1 MRQIGKRLVSILL
14 CAMTAIS
21 LVSPLGLS
29 TRLIDIAHAESGSGG
44 GASYAG
50 GGTVTY
56 NGKGTFNTSRSGIR
70 VYLIDRSG
78 NRVSNIADIVY
89 QPWLSDNATLLM
101 GDTGRTEEL
110 QVHWRT
116 IEYPHVEIYQAS
128 TEGVLQHWVANPS
141 NIEAQSETIQ
151 YDSNGD
157 GTLDATYTNK
167 SNYSKLVP
175 IISSDFSGRGDI
187 IGNYFTG
194 EQKLLPKLATLSGG
208 GSGSNQTDS
217 IEDGQ
222 TGNILGEQI
231 ETISNTV
238 SATFNIYKQQYDK
251 GVISKTQLE
260 TMLYEDALRVVESL
274 TNSGLYSQ
282 DEVNV
287 LNAALQKA
295 IDDCMGTLPEQ
306 SASLNIGNGLFDV
319 AYAVTDTQSDTS
331 ENNIWDIVNSLYD
344 TAYAAETE
352 ELKPIYR
359 DEKITMLLEARW
371 YGVDLLYVKYDE
383 SKKVYDSDGTL
394 NVLQTLAKHDYI
406 LMMEPVMWNRLQD
419 DNKNT
424 SRFYFYGTP
433 YNLGQFLQAQKTI
446 PNGWSNGGQTGGW
459 IGKGTHRAIP
469 WSMYTE
475 NDLELTG
482 YTIKAGSTSGL
493 VDTKLTDAQM
503 ADRTIGHSLHFYEFS
518 LGDLSTHTWDN
529 NKYPDSST
537 FIEHPAPDP
546 AVDPPTKDSYEENK
560 DKWIWRIVKVYDQ
573 EIVAPDGQKTIEH
586 VYTGVR
592 EDTLSKIEIQDEIE
606 AGGYEVVNWKYS
618 DYYVG
623 VIEGFSKDAE
633 ATGIQPTEWE
643 DIEIQSATPV
653 DPTVQGA
660 ETSGT
665 EPATVDIADP
675 NDSTKERT
683 LYVELRKK
691 IEIPETT
698 TWDEPNY
705 PGPNVEPHPAPDPT
719 TQTKKPPVDPDNPYI
734 VHRIVKVYQQENED
748 TGEITYITTTV
759 RDNTAPIIEI
769 TSEGEGENKWELIE
783 WKYADTLEG
792 NPTYRDWEDEPIVSV
807 VPIGSGRAETTQNIM
822 DSTDIYKSRTL
833 YVLLRRKVQ
842 EIPQPPGDII
852 IRQSQISKAIH
863 TDATTIPGRWG
874 NYEFVASIGTFQLT
888 HTAYYDHG
896 CCGSCDPPCGSCHG
910 HTCKLEMPGRNGDNK
925 LNFVFDQIGAE
936 ESLQIKT
943 GVHSD
948 TDPKVYIPNGQHP
961 ETIGSMYAA
970 DNVYEYVSDGNQQ
983 NGAELVT
990 VLWRGGATPTDIPTL
1005 AKYKQTDIQ
1014 NRYGSANWQIP
1025 QAMLKNASNTSHKT
1039 RATGPSVNSLSITFG
1054 IDQNASDL
1062 YGTAS
1067 CVTHNGYNC
1076 IYRDTR
1082 RVYMIAGTEFDY
1094 DFDAQVAV
1102 HFYAG
1107 EPKGLAAQPFGGPAS
1122 TVMKQEDTSGPHYE
1136 NTIIQGKQQIKFY
1149 PYIKMTYMTNSLKLA
1164 ELEEANTDTYVNKT
1178 RYETYVLS
1186 EWESSIL
1193 PSDAVEVGWKNNN
1206 EGESLMLTSQQWSL
1220 HQKAVNGGQAWNGA
1234 NQVLPGGAIYQLST
1248 PSNNLTTV
1256 DLVTYQTVVDQKT
1269 RQYLSSTLS
1278 GDEYTEAKVA
1288 QDHTDFVNDVKET
1301 IDNLRIVQWVRALSE
1316 REWKNLQGKPA
1327 SSIPNAWPIDWA
1339 ENPGDGSIC
1348 VRGGGESLN
1357 ELDLPGVTSSETKYY
1372 MHKAA
1377 ELLDYQSA
1385 ELKDITKDIMSGSQE
1400 TASEGDLD
1408 IISLSNTTTVFKVF
1422 TDTAGNV
1429 YMASVSATGTDN
1441 EQIITDLVSQ
1451 LRDVN
1456 ADTVATGAT
1465 GVDAVRL
1472 ADRTTSG
1479 EEINSVLSGD
1489 AKQIDDRTKFI
1500 TNIVSSL
1507 TRNRGTDKTAAWA
1520 TNDGNWYN
1528 EAFDGIYLV
1537 RQATKLQVGLLYSNI
1552 RTSALDP
1559 ALCPTNTGTSNLYA
1573 TAHISQFCLND
1584 KSDATIAADKDER
1597 YIGTF
1602 KDTDIVLPD
1611 MEGMYQSRKFYI
1623 PNANVQDLY

>member
-1 MRQIGKRLVSILL
+1 MRLRQRI
-14 CAMTAIS
+14 IS
-21 LVSPLGLS
+21 LVLAAITIL
-29 TRLIDIAHAESGSGG
+29 TTLLIPITPAYASGG
-44 GASYAG
+44 VGDGLGDTSAT
-50 GGTVTY
+50 GGTSE
-56 NGKGTFNTSRSGIR
+56 GTWAASRTGIR
-70 VYLIDRSG
+70 VYVVDETGALMSNIVDI
-78 NRVSNIADIVY
+78 VSNTQFPSYNVEACFGTRGIGTHQYYLKDNFGIGAYSSTANIVGGKNTSVLIISDDTVGLGDLLPIQTYSSSSKKFTTHGETLRKAMLGSGSDADIWN
-89 QPWLSDNATLLM
+89 PGSSL
-101 GDTGRTEEL
+101 
-110 QVHWRT
+110 
-116 IEYPHVEIYQAS
+116 
-128 TEGVLQHWVANPS
+128 EG
-141 NIEAQSETIQ
+141 
-151 YDSNGD
+151 G
-157 GTLDATYTNK
+157 
-167 SNYSKLVP
+167 
-175 IISSDFSGRGDI
+175 
-187 IGNYFTG
+187 
-194 EQKLLPKLATLSGG
+194 GG
-208 GSGSNQTDS
+208 GSGTTDNATDLGSSIADLKSNLENLFNALKAS
-217 IEDGQ
+217 
-222 TGNILGEQI
+222 GNTTEQI
-231 ETISNTV
+231 RAELGLEIESIMSELDSSVDDNGNPIFT
-238 SATFNIYKQQYDK
+238 QEDK
-251 GVISKTQLE
+251 KVII
-260 TMLYEDALRVVESL
+260 
-274 TNSGLYSQ
+274 
-282 DEVNV
+282 
-287 LNAALQKA
+287 AALESHRDSLISSLGSESTEDNTTEDSLK
-295 IDDCMGTLPEQ
+295 LSQ
-306 SASLNIGNGLFDV
+306 SNLFF
-319 AYAVTDTQSDTS
+319 
-331 ENNIWDIVNSLYD
+331 D
-344 TAYAAETE
+344 TAYAAEDDGMAKLYNNGRLIDLMEKNIGGAPLFRFNEASGITE
-352 ELKPIYR
+352 LSVIQETGQKSFLKTCADHGFIIY
-359 DEKITMLLEARW
+359 
-371 YGVDLLYVKYDE
+371 
-383 SKKVYDSDGTL
+383 
-394 NVLQTLAKHDYI
+394 
-406 LMMEPVMWNRLQD
+406 MEPLFYSRL
-419 DNKNT
+419 NKLNKQASAYT
-424 SRFYFYGTP
+424 FYGTVSN
-433 YNLGQFLQAQKTI
+433 YGQFINEQAA
-446 PNGWSNGGQTGGW
+446 SGGW
-459 IGKGTHRAIP
+459 TNGNDVGGNLDRALHQSLT
-469 WSMYTE
+469 WSMYT
-475 NDLELTG
+475 DHKLDTG
-482 YTIKAGSTSGL
+482 KGIYIEAGSDHPAL
-493 VDTKLTDAQM
+493 NQKLNNGYLANSKWWGF
-503 ADRTIGHSLHFYEFS
+503 ALHYYKFS
-518 LGDLSTHTWDN
+518 AGDLSTHTWDN
-529 NKYPDSST
+529 NQYPDSST

-606 AGGYEVVNWKYS
+606 AGGYEVVNWKFS
-618 DYYVG
+618 DYYIG
-623 VIEGFSKDAE
+623 VTEGFSKDAE
-633 ATGIQPTEWE
+633 ATGIKPTEWT
-643 DIEIQSATPV
+643 DTEIQSATPV
-653 DPTVQGA
+653 DPTVHGSA
-660 ETSGT
+660 TSGT

-783 WKYADTLEG
+783 WKYADTIEG

-842 EIPQPPGDII
+842 PPTHVQGDII
-852 IRQSQISKAIH
+852 IQESQISKSVH
-863 TDATTIPGRWG
+863 TDDPNITGRWG

-910 HTCKLEMPGRNGDNK
+910 HTCKLEMPGRSGDNK
-925 LNFVFDQIGAE
+925 LNFVFDQIGGE
-936 ESLQIKT
+936 ESLQVKT

-948 TDPKVYIPNGQHP
+948 TDPKVYNPNGQHP
-961 ETIGSMYAA
+961 DTIGSMYAS
-970 DNVYEYVSDGNQQ
+970 DNVYEYVSDGNQK

-990 VLWRGGATPTDIPTL
+990 VLWRGGANPTDIPTL

-1054 IDQNASDL
+1054 IDQGASDL

-1076 IYRDTR
+1076 IYTNTK

-1094 DFDAQVAV
+1094 DFNAQVAV
-1102 HFYAG
+1102 QFYAG
-1107 EPKGLAAQPFGGPAS
+1107 TPKGLQAQPFGGPS
-1122 TVMKQEDTSGPHYE
+1122 TTVMKQEDTSGPHYE

-1164 ELEEANTDTYVNKT
+1164 ELEEANTTTYVNKT

-1288 QDHTDFVNDVKET
+1288 KDHTDFVNDVKET

-1316 REWKNLQGKPA
+1316 REWEGLQNKPA

-1348 VRGGGESLN
+1348 IRGGGESLN
-1357 ELDLPGVTSSETKYY
+1357 ELGLPGVTSSETKYY
-1372 MHKAA
+1372 MHQAA

-1385 ELKDITKDIMSGSQE
+1385 ELKDITKDLMSGSQE

-1429 YMASVSATGTDN
+1429 YMASVSATGTDS

-1456 ADTVATGAT
+1456 ADTVATGAA

-1479 EEINSVLSGD
+1479 EEINSILSGD

>member
-1 MRQIGKRLVSILL
+1 MNIKNRIIGLLLVLITIFTMISPLTPAYAVGGGDGLGNTTSTGGSSSGTWSSSRTGIRVYVVDKNGNLVSNIVDVISN
-14 CAMTAIS
+14 TAI
-21 LVSPLGLS
+21 PNYRIIACLGTRGNGTYQSFAAGGLYANGVFNSS
-29 TRLIDIAHAESGSGG
+29 TNSGAKVTIISDTTAGLRGKGMPIQTYTSSKFSTHGETLRKTMLGSSGNTWIDDTEVMGGGG
-44 GASYAG
+44 GAS
-50 GGTVTY
+50 
-56 NGKGTFNTSRSGIR
+56 
-70 VYLIDRSG
+70 
-78 NRVSNIADIVY
+78 
-89 QPWLSDNATLLM
+89 
-101 GDTGRTEEL
+101 
-110 QVHWRT
+110 
-116 IEYPHVEIYQAS
+116 S
-128 TEGVLQHWVANPS
+128 TEGAKEFGEFISELNTALIDTFNKQKELGIYS
-141 NIEAQSETIQ
+141 NAELIAYIDKQIISITNQINGVDSET
-151 YDSNGD
+151 GEA
-157 GTLDATYTNK
+157 L
-167 SNYSKLVP
+167 
-175 IISSDFSGRGDI
+175 
-187 IGNYFTG
+187 FTD
-194 EQKLLPKLATLSGG
+194 EEKQVIAATLQKFKETALSELNTGTENSSEESLSVDVTNQLFDIAYASETSGNSLHQLYDDG
-208 GSGSNQTDS
+208 ELIRFMDKFIGS
-217 IEDGQ
+217 IP
-222 TGNILGEQI
+222 LFY
-231 ETISNTV
+231 
-238 SATFNIYKQQYDK
+238 FNEAS
-251 GVISKTQLE
+251 GVTQLSVYSE
-260 TMLYEDALRVVESL
+260 TGQESFLL
-274 TNSGLYSQ
+274 T
-282 DEVNV
+282 
-287 LNAALQKA
+287 
-295 IDDCMGTLPEQ
+295 C
-306 SASLNIGNGLFDV
+306 
-319 AYAVTDTQSDTS
+319 
-331 ENNIWDIVNSLYD
+331 
-344 TAYAAETE
+344 AE
-352 ELKPIYR
+352 KGFI
-359 DEKITMLLEARW
+359 IF
-371 YGVDLLYVKYDE
+371 
-383 SKKVYDSDGTL
+383 
-394 NVLQTLAKHDYI
+394 
-406 LMMEPVMWNRLQD
+406 MEPLFYSRL
-419 DNKNT
+419 NKANKAA
-424 SRFYFYGTP
+424 SEYLFYGTVSN
-433 YNLGQFLQAQKTI
+433 YGRFISDQAA
-446 PNGWSNGGQTGGW
+446 SGGW
-459 IGKGTHRAIP
+459 TNGNDVGGNLDRALHQSLT

-475 NDLELTG
+475 FDLNTSEEG
-482 YTIKAGSTSGL
+482 GSLNIQHGAANGKL
-493 VDTKLTDAQM
+493 NQKLTNSELAQSM
-503 ADRTIGHSLHFYEFS
+503 QYGFGLHYYRFKSEPQGPGIPTYDVTLIDPNPTPHKAQDPDPYTGKIPLTPGENPEPTTPDGKGYQQTTRRYNIIKEYSIKKLDGTIEHVSTHWSGFNPGIVYVQHEPDYKVVEWYQSANYENGVTPISTETTWEELKATVTPTAGTDIIFDWDS
-518 LGDLSTHTWDN
+518 VSEGQAGETVGTSDLGDNCKHYDEATQQPSDGLHYNDTTVVLRLMLAEIPIETHTFDQD
-529 NKYPDSST
+529 PDVTPGS
-537 FIEHPAPDP
+537 APDP
-546 AVDPPTKDSYEENK
+546 RDPDEGGPLTPQEEEQLK
-560 DKWIWRIVKVYDQ
+560 FTIVKVYETMD
-573 EIVAPDGQKTIEH
+573 EEGNISVDGVFTREETAGIVEVETENPPKNP
-586 VYTGVR
+586 
-592 EDTLSKIEIQDEIE
+592 
-606 AGGYEVVNWKYS
+606 GY
-618 DYYVG
+618 
-623 VIEGFSKDAE
+623 
-633 ATGIQPTEWE
+633 
-643 DIEIQSATPV
+643 
-653 DPTVQGA
+653 
-660 ETSGT
+660 
-665 EPATVDIADP
+665 
-675 NDSTKERT
+675 
-683 LYVELRKK
+683 
-691 IEIPETT
+691 
-698 TWDEPNY
+698 
-705 PGPNVEPHPAPDPT
+705 
-719 TQTKKPPVDPDNPYI
+719 
-734 VHRIVKVYQQENED
+734 
-748 TGEITYITTTV
+748 
-759 RDNTAPIIEI
+759 
-769 TSEGEGENKWELIE
+769 ELIE
-783 WKYADTLEG
+783 WHYSTDDVRPVNNWDDALSAS
-792 NPTYRDWEDEPIVSV
+792 PIL
-807 VPIGSGRAETTQNIM
+807 GSGRSPGKVDIRNQA
-822 DSTDIYKSRTL
+822 DIYEERTL
-833 YVLLRRKVQ
+833 YVLLRR
-842 EIPQPPGDII
+842 EISEEMVPGDII
-852 IRQSQISKAIH
+852 IQQSQISKAIH
-863 TDATTIPGRWG
+863 TDDPNIGPRWG

-888 HTAYYDHG
+888 HTAYYSHG

-925 LNFVFDQIGAE
+925 LNFVFDQINAE
-936 ESLQIKT
+936 QSLQVKT

-970 DNVYEYVSDGNQQ
+970 DNVYEYVSDGNQK

-990 VLWRGGATPTDIPTL
+990 VLWRGGANPTDIPTL

-1094 DFDAQVAV
+1094 DFDAQVGV
-1102 HFYAG
+1102 QFYAG
-1107 EPKGLAAQPFGGPAS
+1107 APKGLAAQPFGGPAS

-1288 QDHTDFVNDVKET
+1288 KDHTDFVNDVKET

-1327 SSIPNAWPIDWA
+1327 SSIPNAWPVDWA

-1357 ELDLPGVTSSETKYY
+1357 ELGLPGVTSSETKYY

-1385 ELKDITKDIMSGSQE
+1385 ELKDITKDLMSGSQE

-1429 YMASVSATGTDN
+1429 YIASVSATGTDN

-1456 ADTVATGAT
+1456 ADTVATGAA